1 MDTIDIIAVAVCI
14 DACGGLWWLAEHA
27 ERVKSPKWKM
37 FWLCVPVLAL
47 LITKYGPDWSLLPLY
62 IGSVIAMLG
71 FFTSSKK
78 SKQFLAAAGAVC
90 MLLTYPVCLLNPYY
104 RAKDYYGDFKK
115 LFGCMRGH
123 YVLTEH
129 KNIDWDALY
138 DKYEPQ
144 FRKIQHDQDVAANAL
159 TWGALCGEFHD
170 GHVSYNCSIRDIKA
184 NNKAIADALGNDY
197 GLSVMHCTD
206 GSFAAVNVDESLAKY
221 GIRNGTVITSWDGKS
236 PDEVSKSSPIYGSSL
251 VDYNYKEDKIVIRL
265 EAFPDIDNEIFYSGL
280 LCAGIGGDSVDVSCL
295 DENGSEQTVTLTKLG
310 NYIDRLSETMGIL
323 HKGVN
328 IGNLQWKKL
337 SDSVAC
343 LRIKGMSYDTKSY
356 NSSDDEAYSEMKD
369 EIRSTILK
377 YQSEGVKD
385 VIIDLRDNNGGSPHM
400 VNGIVSMFAPKGDH
414 YCCTNG
420 VWDEKKQCWAVDENG
435 NYVKGEEITFKGEDI
450 LNGGRVIVIVN
461 ANSVSAADM
470 MTKEME
476 SMDNARVIGFTGPN
490 GSSQAIGVKRVST
503 GLLSFSNCVVLDKDG
518 SIMIDSGADRQS
530 SNGDGVEIIPFDNSA
545 IRELFDEGDDYLLEK
560 ALEMLS

>member
-1 MDTIDIIAVAVCI
+1 MNTVDIIAVGVCI
-14 DACGGLWWLAEHA
+14 AACGGLWWLADHA

-37 FWLCVPVLAL
+37 FWLCVPLLAL
-47 LITKYGPDWSLLPLY
+47 FITKYGPDWSLLPLY

-71 FFTSSKK
+71 FFTAARK
-78 SKQFLAAAGAVC
+78 SKQLLAVAGAAC
-90 MLLTYPVCLLNPYY
+90 MLLTFPVCLLNPHY

-115 LFGCMRGH
+115 LFGCMREH

-144 FRKIQHDQDVAANAL
+144 FKEIQRKQDAGANAL
-159 TWGALCGEFHD
+159 AWGALCGEFHD
-170 GHVSYNCSIRDIKA
+170 GHVSYSCSRSDVEA
-184 NNKAIADALGNDY
+184 QNKAISAALGNDY
-197 GLSVMHCTD
+197 GLSVMRCTD
-206 GSFAAVNVDESLAKY
+206 GSFSAVNVDESLAKY
-221 GIRNGTVITSWDGKS
+221 GIRNGTVITSWDGES

-280 LCAGIGGDSVDVSCL
+280 LCAGIGGASVEVGYFD
-295 DENGSEQTVTLTKLG
+295 DNGTEQTVTLPKIG
-310 NYIDRLSETMGIL
+310 DYIDRLSATMDIL
-323 HKGVN
+323 HQGVN
-328 IGNLQWKKL
+328 VGNLQWKKL
-337 SDSVAC
+337 SDTVAC

-356 NSSDDEAYSEMKD
+356 NSADDEAYREMKD
-369 EIRSTILK
+369 EVRSTILR

-400 VNGIVSMFAPKGDH
+400 VNGIVSMFAPKGEH

-420 VWDEKKQCWAVDENG
+420 VWDEKKQCWAKDENG
-435 NYVKGEEITFKGEDI
+435 DYIRGGDITFKGEDI
-450 LNGGRVIVIVN
+450 LEGGRVIVIVN
-461 ANSVSAADM
+461 ANSVSAADV

-490 GSSQAIGVKRVST
+490 GSSQAIGVKGVST

-530 SNGDGVEIIPFDNSA
+530 SDGDGVELIPFDDEA
-545 IRELFDEGDDYLLEK
+545 ICELFDKGNDYLLEK